1 MSEVKDKVT
10 DLLDKMSFQTME
22 DEDTRVIQGITMIIC
37 QNEYFA
43 TEMLSKNHW
52 PTEDEVKGQLYGQ
65 LMEYLFGPI
74 VKDLQEIR
82 KLTKRCWTPRFSD
95 ENEEAVKAIETLLK
109 DLSNERDAKLPT
121 N

>member
-1 MSEVKDKVT
+1 MRTVKDKVT
-10 DLLDKMSFQTME
+10 DLLDKMDFKTME
-22 DEDTRVIQGITMIIC
+22 DENVRLIQGVTMIIC

-43 TEMLSKNHW
+43 TEM
-52 PTEDEVKGQLYGQ
+52 PTEDEVKGELMGQ

-74 VKDLQEIR
+74 VKDLQEIK

-95 ENEEAVKAIETLLK
+95 ENEAALQAIETLLK
-109 DLSNERDAKLPT
+109 ELSNERNASLPK